1 VNRYTYKITK
11 LNTQHSTQHSAL
23 STQHSALSTQQNR
36 NNCWIARIK
45 IFIQYQT

>member
-11 LNTQHSTQHSAL
+11 LN
-23 STQHSALSTQQNR
+23 TQHSALSTQQNR